1 MMAVMV
7 IVIVMVMV
15 MVVYDLIWQCDGGDG
30 GHDLTASS
38 CEKRVDGWLLYL
50 CTSTLARDCCVI
62 ALDYKAMRVIL
73 ATIVFT

>member
-1 MMAVMV
+1 MAV
-7 IVIVMVMV
+7 
-15 MVVYDLIWQCDGGDG
+15 
-30 GHDLTASS
+30 DLTVSS

-62 ALDYKAMRVIL
+62 ALDYKAMKVIL